1 MEAVPTELTKFQKE
15 FLWEWSIPEKQA
27 IDLAVAIPAESYG
40 WRPAENARTFS
51 EALVHIAAGCFM
63 LLYRAEVHTPE
74 VMKVCGSPKGDGMAK
89 WVALVRHSL
98 AIEKRTTA
106 KDDVIALLKRG
117 FAEVRHTFTE
127 IGPDQ
132 MDASR
137 DFGGETTTVRRI
149 YLRILAHSHEH
160 MGQVVAYARIMG
172 YTVPWPDPIKLMEQM
187 VASAQHAHRT
197 P

>member
-1 MEAVPTELTKFQKE
+1 MDAVQSELTRFQKE
-15 FLWEWSIPEKQA
+15 FLWELSIPEKQVM
-27 IDLAVAIPAESYG
+27 DLAASIPAESFS
-40 WRPAENARTFS
+40 WRPAENARSFS

-63 LLYRAEVHTPE
+63 LLYRAEKYTPE

-106 KDDVIALLKRG
+106 KNDVLALLKRG
-117 FAEVRHTFTE
+117 FAEVRHTFAE

-172 YTVPWPDPIKLMEQM
+172 YKVPWPDPIELMEQM
-187 VASAQHAHRT
+187 VANSAPR
-197 P
+197 